1 MAISQVVTCESF
13 MSYLSAIRPL
23 AQADMKRAVGAGK
36 GRVSSEGARVK
47 NRMEIEDFTS
57 SEFGMRSQ
65 LSLEFGK
72 RNAEAKTD

>member
-1 MAISQVVTCESF
+1 
-13 MSYLSAIRPL
+13 
-23 AQADMKRAVGAGK
+23 MKRAVGAGK